1 MVIPG
6 VLRAEARTLPR
17 ASGVAV
23 AAIAIACLPLIFRL
37 PWNFLWLRHCS
48 DGAAAQKELAG

>member
-1 MVIPG
+1 MI
-6 VLRAEARTLPR
+6 VLQA
-17 ASGVAV
+17 VAAIAII